1 MSEPKIGI
9 WQAIS
14 ILVTI
19 TINHIILD
27 LPKSIIQST
36 SSGALLNVL
45 FITIVALIIVYL
57 VYMLLKKFPGLDI
70 FDIANFLGG
79 KWLKV
84 TLQILFICYILFVA
98 SNLLRAFS
106 EGLNII
112 FFPRTPV
119 SVIMLIFLI
128 AIVVTNKI
136 GVSSIVRSNLFFT
149 VLVLFNILFVFIA
162 NWDNYIFERMYPLLG
177 NGTISIFFSGLS
189 NLYAFGGISYL
200 YLLPPYLR
208 NEKDY
213 KKVAFTS
220 VAISGFYLLISV
232 ATVLFMFPHIVTAQQ
247 NFPIYLA
254 SRFIQ
259 FGTFFQRLD
268 AVFLL
273 IWLLSVIGY
282 LGIAFYFITNIFRD
296 ITHLKS
302 TKWCISLFAMLS
314 FAIALIPTN
323 MKETTFIENTVYK
336 YIILILIF
344 GICLSILALA
354 NIKHLYVQKKK
365 GVIQNR

>member
-1 MSEPKIGI
+1 MSEPKLGV
-9 WQAIS
+9 WQAIC
-14 ILVTI
+14 ILVII

-27 LPKSIIQST
+27 LPKSFIQST
-36 SSGALLNVL
+36 SSGAILNVI
-45 FITIVALIIVYL
+45 FITIVALLIIYL
-57 VYMLLKKFPGLDI
+57 ISALLKNFPGLDI
-70 FDIANFLGG
+70 FDIAKFLGG

-106 EGLNII
+106 EGLNVI
-112 FFPRTPV
+112 FFPRTPIP
-119 SVIMLIFLI
+119 VIMLIFLI

-136 GVSSIVRSNLFFT
+136 GISAITRSNLFFT
-149 VLVLFNILFVFIA
+149 GLVLFNILFVFIA
-162 NWDNYIFERMYPLLG
+162 NWDNFIIERMYPLLG
-177 NGTISIFFSGLS
+177 NGTMSTFFSGLS

-220 VAISGFYLLISV
+220 VAISGFYLLVSV
-232 ATVLFMFPHIVTAQQ
+232 ATVLFMFPHIITTQQ
-247 NFPIYLA
+247 IFPIYLA

-273 IWLLSVIGY
+273 IWLLSVISY
-282 LGIAFYFITNIFRD
+282 LGIAFYFITNIFKN
-296 ITHLKS
+296 ITNLKS
-302 TKWCISLFAMLS
+302 NKWCVSLFAMIA
-314 FAIALIPTN
+314 FGIALIPGN
-323 MKETTFIENTVYK
+323 MKEINFIENTVYK
-336 YIILILIF
+336 YIILILVF
-344 GICLSILALA
+344 GICLSILVFA
-354 NIKHLYVQKKK
+354 NIKHLYIQKKK
-365 GVIQNR
+365 GVVSNK